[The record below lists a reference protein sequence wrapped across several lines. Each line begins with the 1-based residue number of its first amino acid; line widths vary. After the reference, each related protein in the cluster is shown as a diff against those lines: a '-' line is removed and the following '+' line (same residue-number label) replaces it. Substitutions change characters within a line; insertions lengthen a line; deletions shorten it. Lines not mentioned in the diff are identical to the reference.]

1 MNNEEFRDL
10 VSTLIGRLIV
20 AFKDLQSANDPG
32 KIKIERPSPLEIL
45 IRVQKVGVYR
55 IYAESEPASGA
66 SQFVYLQSPQSGLY
80 NYKYKKEN

>member
-32 KIKIERPSPLEIL
+32 KIKIERTSPLEIL
-45 IRVQKVGVYR
+45 IRV
-55 IYAESEPASGA
+55 
-66 SQFVYLQSPQSGLY
+66 
-80 NYKYKKEN
+80 